1 MIPQL
6 PAMLACMIAAYGAES
21 TSESSSSSSPES
33 RLPLQ
38 PTQQL
43 VGATGFAS
51 FKDNLRWKID
61 QSVRARVDREGDIST
76 FLFFGLDLY
85 SVITNQNRDL
95 VTILFQPYVHRVD
108 NFMPTALYDREDDW
122 ELVWRF
128 VSANFHVASDG
139 SFNIQAG
146 HFEVPFGLEYETDT
160 NGTLY
165 NYTHPQ
171 NFRMKADWGV
181 NVNGTTDAITYNLSA
196 TRGSGNEYRSD
207 GDPGVLAGRLG
218 SNFDLRN
225 RYGVSFFDGD
235 VRTPNGIYNIQ
246 RLGLDAIWTLGA
258 FETRAELSAGEDQEM
273 IDVTRFIGEVNWRNG
288 DETVFSWL
296 QLLATDYDGPAGE
309 SDTLDAR
316 LGARYRIARD
326 TDLSFQFDQ
335 VIDPQE
341 EGDTRAGS
349 LFVQLRF
356 KF

>member
-6 PAMLACMIAAYGAES
+6 SVLLASLMGPSGSEAPGARL
-21 TSESSSSSSPES
+21 TPRSPVPNPLLLTPQDSAS
-33 RLPLQ
+33 R
-38 PTQQL
+38 
-43 VGATGFAS
+43 TGLSS

-61 QSVRARVDREGDIST
+61 QSFRAGMDRDGDIST

-85 SVITNQNRDL
+85 SVITSQTRDL

-108 NFMPTALYDREDDW
+108 NFMPNALYDREDDW

-128 VSANFHVASDG
+128 VSANLHLTCDG
-139 SFNIQAG
+139 SFNVQVG
-146 HFEVPFGLEYETDT
+146 HYEIPFGLEYEVDT

-171 NFRMKADWGV
+171 NFKLKADWGV
-181 NVNGTTDAITYNLSA
+181 NVNGSTEAINYNLSA
-196 TRGSGNEYRSD
+196 SRGSGNEYRSD
-207 GDPGVLAGRLG
+207 GDPGVLAGRIG
-218 SNFDLRN
+218 SNFEMQN

-246 RLGLDAIWTLGA
+246 RVGLDATWTLGA
-258 FETRAELSAGEDQEM
+258 YEACAELSAGEDQED
-273 IDVTRFIGEVNWRNG
+273 IDVTRFIGELNWRNG
-288 DETVFSWL
+288 NETVFSWL

-316 LGARYRIARD
+316 LGTRYRFARD
-326 TDLSFQFDQ
+326 ADLSLQFDQ
-335 VIDPQE
+335 VLDPQE
-341 EGDTRAGS
+341 EGGTRAGS
-349 LFVQLRF
+349 LFVQIRF

>member
-1 MIPQL
+1 MITQL
-6 PAMLACMIAAYGAES
+6 PAMLACMIAAYGAED
-21 TSESSSSSSPES
+21 TSESSSSSSLES

-38 PTQQL
+38 PSQQL

-61 QSVRARVDREGDIST
+61 QSVRARV
-76 FLFFGLDLY
+76 
-85 SVITNQNRDL
+85 
-95 VTILFQPYVHRVD
+95 
-108 NFMPTALYDREDDW
+108 DREDDW